1 MIFEF
6 GPYRVDVDVERTRQ
20 WYKTEPTASQCCD
33 CDGCINFE
41 RAADLFPERVK
52 SFFTAL
58 GANPKKPIEVYVNC
72 ANRDGTLLWYGGWYH
87 LCGTLLSE
95 GEELWQ
101 VTEGEPFGP
110 RGFQIFFKGDLDCVQ
125 ENCPRPVVQM
135 EINADIPW
143 VLEKENTYERERD

>member
-20 WYKTEPTASQCCD
+20 WYKTEPTANQCCD

-58 GANPKKPIEVYVNC
+58 GADAKKPIEVFVNHT
-72 ANRDGTLLWYGGWYH
+72 NKD
-87 LCGTLLSE
+87 GTLLSE